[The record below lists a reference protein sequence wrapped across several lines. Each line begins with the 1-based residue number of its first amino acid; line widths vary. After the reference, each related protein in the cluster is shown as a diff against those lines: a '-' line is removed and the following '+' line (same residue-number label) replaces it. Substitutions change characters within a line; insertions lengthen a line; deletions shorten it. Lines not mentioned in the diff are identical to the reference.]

1 MEITPAPEAAL
12 PMSGYANRTAGF
24 KGIHDS
30 IYVRAIVVDD
40 GSSQAAVVAWE
51 LIFCPDAVWTEIS
64 QRITGELAIRPE
76 NLILA
81 AVHDHSAPSLTGT
94 GPSSPGTAAFT
105 KKLEDAAVE
114 AVRRAQA
121 QLQPARFGVGTGQ
134 AFININRREFS
145 QRQGWWLGFNEQG
158 PSDKTVA
165 VLRFDD
171 LAGRPI
177 AFLINYAVHAVVMGP
192 DNYQVTGD
200 LAGATSRFV
209 EEHYQGKDHPRGD
222 GGPRLR
228 LGPNERANE
237 GFVALWTSGAAGD
250 QNPVSTASGEDF
262 TLVNA
267 LGKIL
272 GESAVRVGG
281 AIKTS
286 PEARIRGAQQVVT
299 CPGRRVE
306 PGSTPRADYK
316 FTDSIPVSIRLG
328 LLNVGSVAL
337 AAVSGEVL
345 TPIGQRLK
353 RESPLGNTIMI
364 THANGS
370 SGYIPNDA
378 AFDQVSYEITASHL
392 KPGCAEGAIVN
403 GFLGMIRAR

>member
-1 MEITPAPEAAL
+1 
-12 PMSGYANRTAGF
+12 
-24 KGIHDS
+24 
-30 IYVRAIVVDD
+30 
-40 GSSQAAVVAWE
+40 
-51 LIFCPDAVWTEIS
+51 
-64 QRITGELAIRPE
+64 
-76 NLILA
+76 
-81 AVHDHSAPSLTGT
+81 
-94 GPSSPGTAAFT
+94 
-105 KKLEDAAVE
+105 
-114 AVRRAQA
+114 
-121 QLQPARFGVGTGQ
+121 
-134 AFININRREFS
+134 
-145 QRQGWWLGFNEQG
+145 
-158 PSDKTVA
+158 
-165 VLRFDD
+165 
-171 LAGRPI
+171 
-177 AFLINYAVHAVVMGP
+177 MGP

-316 FTDSIPVSIRLG
+316 FTDSNPVSIRLG
-328 LLNVGSVAL
+328 LLTIGPVAL

-378 AFDQVSYEITASHL
+378 AFDQVSYEIIASHL

-403 GFLGMIRAR
+403 GFLGMMRGR

>member
-1 MEITPAPEAAL
+1 
-12 PMSGYANRTAGF
+12 MSGYANRTAGF

-51 LIFCPDAVWTEIS
+51 LIFCPDTVWTEVS
-64 QRITGELAIRPE
+64 QRIAGELGIRPE
-76 NLILA
+76 DQILA

-171 LAGRPI
+171 LTGRPI

-228 LGPNERANE
+228 SSPNERANE

-267 LGKIL
+267 MGKIL
-272 GESAVRVGG
+272 GEAAVRVGG
-281 AIKTS
+281 AIKTL
-286 PEARIRGAQQVVT
+286 PDARIRSAQQVVT

-306 PGSTPRADYK
+306 PGPTPRADYK

-353 RESPLGNTIMI
+353 RESAFGNTIMI

-378 AFDQVSYEITASHL
+378 AFDQVSYEITTSHL

-403 GFLGMIRAR
+403 GFLGMMRER